1 MRKMIISAKKLN
13 KPITGDAYDAR
24 VDISTFENNLDD
36 RGMRAAIRYLRNL
49 GQYRRQGV
57 LISPVKKGSA
67 NPSSFLA
74 IEAINGTS
82 LNLDEENCS
91 PQSPMQL
98 TSPFGVS
105 DERINTIPLI
115 NT

>member
-1 MRKMIISAKKLN
+1 MRKMIISAKKLC
-13 KPITGDAYDAR
+13 KHFPEEVCEAR
-24 VDISTFENNLDD
+24 VDISNCENNLND
-36 RGMRAAIRYLRNL
+36 RSMRAAIRYLRNL

-57 LISPVKKGSA
+57 LISPLKKSSA

-91 PQSPMQL
+91 P
-98 TSPFGVS
+98 
-105 DERINTIPLI
+105 
-115 NT
+115 